1 MLGRQNPPQT
11 DNSANFTLAG
21 GRGQAIFP
29 PINLRRRFIVADKVL
44 LFYLAFLPAETIV

>member
-1 MLGRQNPPQT
+1 MLGRQSPPQT

-29 PINLRRRFIVADKVL
+29 PINLRGRFIIEDKVL
-44 LFYLAFLPAETIV
+44 LFCLAFPPEETII